1 MSLHDTV
8 ASRRAASIAHASSD
22 YDYNVNELVI
32 TCDGLP
38 GRITAVHDGPFQ
50 GNEEYEIIL
59 ENNLG
64 RGRYTSSQIKGRFID
79 QSDPN
84 LFTADKDYPE
94 LQEIIRQRPDPA
106 KMRFAAS
113 KSNSEGLSEVSK
125 VLALGASDKSFRMHL
140 TAAWKD
146 VIAKAKRI
154 RSDSGV
160 TIVTASGDT
169 IIGHVQGDN
178 NTYETGIQRVVG
190 SKSISG
196 WSCGC
201 AWGAYHWGA
210 SDDFSRFAGRMC
222 SHALALQYEAQS
234 RGMFGRDIQEDDVK
248 PKWVPKR
255 VVVKYDIDS
264 GGNMFA
270 HSSKRQA
277 GETDVSMELPP
288 LAIIANMANADEQA
302 TALIKSGAVND
313 LFGNNPVG
321 VPNKD
326 VSPLGAT
333 TPRNPHENP
342 ASAGNIS
349 GPDPSDWLS
358 VQPTKLNTWAVF
370 DQSPTEISSTT
381 PIEDMVPNES
391 HFNINQTP
399 HGSIASTEEEEEG
412 ALAELKDEP
421 EQALPETTAYNW
433 DHADPSALSPEQ
445 GDSNGTPTPPSG
457 GVVTSV
463 PKEVGLPEETLPGS
477 NSSDTINDIIRD
489 FHTSAAAQNLDPK
502 MAMKNFSFAEQQE
515 LINEGHG
522 KRARNFDQLDIEGTH
537 YALIDEDNENE
548 LWLI

>member
-1 MSLHDTV
+1 MNQHDTMGSRKL
-8 ASRRAASIAHASSD
+8 ASMAYAHSD
-22 YDYNVNELVI
+22 HEYQVNELVI

-38 GRITAVHDGPFQ
+38 GRITAVYDGPFQ
-50 GNEEYEIIL
+50 GNEEYEIVL

-64 RGRYTSSQIKGRFID
+64 RGTYTSSQIKGRFVE

-94 LQEIIRQRPDPA
+94 LSEIIRQRPDPA
-106 KMRFAAS
+106 KMRFSAS
-113 KSNSEGLSEVSK
+113 RNDSEALTPLSK
-125 VLALGASDKSFRMHL
+125 VIALGASDKSFRMHL

-146 VIAKAKRI
+146 VVAKAKRI
-154 RSDSGV
+154 RSESGV
-160 TIVTASGDT
+160 TIVTSSGDT

-178 NTYETGIQRVVG
+178 NVYETGIQRVIG
-190 SKSISG
+190 SRAVSG

-234 RGMFGRDIQEDDVK
+234 RGMFGRDVYEDSEK
-248 PKWVPKR
+248 PKWVPQR

-270 HSSKRQA
+270 HSAKQGQEESL
-277 GETDVSMELPP
+277 ELPP
-288 LAIIANMANADEQA
+288 IAIIAHMAQFDEQA
-302 TALIKSGAVND
+302 TRLIKSGAVND

-321 VPNKD
+321 APNKD
-326 VSPLGAT
+326 VAPLGAT

-358 VQPTKLNTWAVF
+358 VQPTQLNTWAAF
-370 DQSPTEISSTT
+370 DQSSTEINGTS
-381 PIEDMVPNES
+381 PIADASANES
-391 HFNINQTP
+391 HFNINQAP
-399 HGSIASTEEEEEG
+399 HGSIAADNEEDEG

-421 EQALPETTAYNW
+421 EPALPEATGYNW

-445 GDSNGTPTPPSG
+445 VDSNGTPTPPSG
-457 GVVTSV
+457 GMVTSV
-463 PKEVGLPEETLPGS
+463 PQGHGLPEETLPGS
-477 NSSDTINDIIRD
+477 NSSDTINDIVRD
-489 FHTSAAAQNLDPK
+489 FHRSAAAQQLMSK
-502 MAMKNFSFAEQQE
+502 QAMKNFSFMEQQE
-515 LINEGHG
+515 LINEGRG
-522 KRARNFDQLDIEGTH
+522 ARARNFDRLEIEGTH
-537 YALIDEDNENE
+537 YALIDEENENE